1 MTKRSTYKRSR
12 NLRSRNRSFKKRNTL
27 RRRKNSRKQTL
38 RNKRNKRKNRNYKKS
53 RRKSRQ
59 MGGFL
64 LRNATSISVTY
75 IPGEFPMVYKVAW
88 TVDDVEYST
97 KKRYSD
103 FLALKDSIINK
114 LHARSITSS
123 NFNNITFPS
132 KFVSMHILSISGQE
146 KIKSMG
152 DKRADELSVWING
165 AFSIFKALRSP
176 DENAYETKSD
186 VIRIFMEW
194 LPSPPPPVISK

>member
-38 RNKRNKRKNRNYKKS
+38 RNKRKNRNYKKS

-75 IPGEFPMVYKVAW
+75 IPGEFPMYYKVAW
-88 TVDDVEYST
+88 TVDGVEYST
-97 KKRYSD
+97 NKRYSD
-103 FLALKDSIINK
+103 FLDLKDSIINK
-114 LHARSITSS
+114 LPPRSSTSIEI
-123 NFNNITFPS
+123 NNIAFPS

-146 KIKSMG
+146 QIERMG
-152 DKRADELSVWING
+152 NKRADELSVWINR
-165 AFSIFKALRSP
+165 AFSIFKANR
-176 DENAYETKSD
+176 DNENAYETKSD
-186 VIRIFMEW
+186 VIRIFMKW
-194 LPSPPPPVISK
+194 LPSPPVISK